1 MLESYPEG
9 NALVTVARVGIATV
23 VITCFP
29 LQAFAVRTSLGTL
42 LSSASSLCSGGSGSE
57 AAGAPARSEAS
68 SSPNL
73 TVREAP
79 KPSDE
84 PVGGGSGWGCSL
96 SDVFSS
102 DPKVLGVMSA
112 FLGITT
118 ALALRVT
125 KLGMV
130 VEYAACGELEPDF

>member
-1 MLESYPEG
+1 M
-9 NALVTVARVGIATV
+9 
-23 VITCFP
+23 
-29 LQAFAVRTSLGTL
+29 
-42 LSSASSLCSGGSGSE
+42 
-57 AAGAPARSEAS
+57 
-68 SSPNL
+68 
-73 TVREAP
+73 
-79 KPSDE
+79 
-84 PVGGGSGWGCSL
+84 
-96 SDVFSS
+96 FSS